1 MTEREQRRPRR
12 VPPSVRAAQERR
24 DAATGAATDDAP
36 PQRGF
41 GRRPRFSVGWF
52 GPFSAGVLVMAML
65 GTRDPTTAGQVLFVG
80 GVAGT
85 GYWLAHLS
93 VRWLAARRE
102 R

>member
-24 DAATGAATDDAP
+24 DAATDDQP
-36 PQRGF
+36 PRRGF